1 MNKYSNGKIYVIKSQ
16 KTDKYYIGSTYL
28 SLSKRLYEHR
38 KSKKQ
43 YEIKL
48 TKYMSS
54 FKILDYDDH
63 YIELLENYACNS
75 KKELER
81 REGELIKQHKL
92 NIVNMVIAGRTM
104 KEWTQDNKQYLK
116 DYNINRPNKIERN
129 EKKLIK
135 INCECGSIFASSVKA
150 RHLKSLKHLNYILS
164 LQPKSES

>member
-1 MNKYSNGKIYVIKSQ
+1 MNKYNTGKIYVIRSH

-28 SLSKRLYEHR
+28 SLFERLYEHR

-63 YIELLENYACNS
+63 YIELLENYECSS

-81 REGELIKQHKL
+81 REGELIKQHKN
-92 NIVNMVIAGRTM
+92 NIVNILVAGRTN
-104 KEWTQDNKQYLK
+104 KEWRQDNKQYLK
-116 DYNINRPNKIERN
+116 DYDNNRPNKIERN
-129 EKKLIK
+129 QNKLNK
-135 INCECGSIFASSVKA
+135 LNCECGSIFASSVKT
-150 RHLKSLKHLNYILS
+150 RHNKTLKHIVYLKSL
-164 LQPKSES
+164 ESNVIV